1 MPLYEYRC
9 LDCDEKFERYVRA
22 WGDAVVCP
30 ACESGSVDKLLS
42 TFAFA
47 AAEGSFCRGRLR
59 LRTGRLRLSPLRAA
73 PAP

>member
-9 LDCDEKFERYVRA
+9 HDCDEKFERYVRA

-47 AAEGSFCRGRLR
+47 ASDGGSSSSAGAGCCGRGGCGCRH
-59 LRTGRLRLSPLRAA
+59 
-73 PAP
+73 

>member
-9 LDCDEKFERYVRA
+9 HDCDEKFERYVSA

-47 AAEGSFCRGRLR
+47 AAGESVSSPAGGGCGCGRG
-59 LRTGRLRLSPLRAA
+59 GCGCHH
-73 PAP
+73 

>member
-9 LDCDEKFERYVRA
+9 HDCDLKFERYVRA

-47 AAEGSFCRGRLR
+47 GGGGSGSSPGGGASCCGRG
-59 LRTGRLRLSPLRAA
+59 GCGCHH
-73 PAP
+73 

>member
-9 LDCDEKFERYVRA
+9 HDCDEKFERYVRA

-47 AAEGSFCRGRLR
+47 GGGAGSSAGGGGCGCGRG
-59 LRTGRLRLSPLRAA
+59 GCGCHH
-73 PAP
+73 